1 MQPTATPH
9 ATARPRATG
18 HRPLAG
24 FGDVLRSELWKLRSV
39 RSTMWTL
46 LAAVVSNVALAGLAA
61 VFLPGRLSS
70 QELASVDSIRLSLAG
85 LHLSQVAV
93 GVLGV
98 LDITSEYGTGM
109 IRATL
114 AAVPRRRMMLAAK
127 TLAFAATALVVGVL
141 ACFAAY
147 FVFQAF
153 LSGGP
158 LKSSVGDP
166 GVARAVAGGGIYLAV
181 LGLLG
186 LGLGAILRSSAGAI
200 AALFGL
206 LFVPVIL
213 LGMLPHSWQTTV
225 GPYLPMNAGDAIYSL
240 RPETGGLS
248 AGSGLGVLSL
258 YAAVALTIGFALIK
272 HRDA

>member
-1 MQPTATPH
+1 MQATATPH
-9 ATARPRATG
+9 SIPRATG
-18 HRPLAG
+18 HGPFAG

-39 RSTMWTL
+39 RSTLWTL
-46 LAAVVSNVALAGLAA
+46 LAAVVGNVVLAALAA
-61 VFLPGRLSS
+61 VFLPGRLSR
-70 QELASVDSIRLSLAG
+70 QELASVDSVRLSLAG
-85 LHLSQVAV
+85 LHVSQIAV

-98 LDITSEYGTGM
+98 LVITSEYGTGM
-109 IRATL
+109 IRASL

-127 TLAFAATALVVGVL
+127 TLAFAATALIVGIG

-153 LSGGP
+153 LPGGP

-166 GVARAVAGGGIYLAV
+166 GVAPAVAGGGIYLAV

-186 LGLGAILRSSAGAI
+186 LGLGATLRSSAAAI

-213 LGMLPHSWQTTV
+213 VDVLPHGWRNTV

-240 RPETGGLS
+240 HRETGGLRSPPGFRRVNPS
-248 AGSGLGVLSL
+248 A
-258 YAAVALTIGFALIK
+258 A
-272 HRDA
+272 